1 MIQSWFCFQG
11 ASGPP
16 GAQGIPGLQGL
27 QGLPG
32 STGEKGEQGDR
43 GMDVSR
49 PRPRSLNLPLYTQQD

>member
-1 MIQSWFCFQG
+1 MIQSWFRFQG

-32 STGEKGEQGDR
+32 SPGEKGEQGDR
-43 GMDVSR
+43 GMDVSDH
-49 PRPRSLNLPLYTQQD
+49 RPRSLNLPLYTQQD